1 MFFLTVGLFLTCREA
16 ECAKKEAELKRKLEQ
31 REKEYKSSVKQLQHK
46 VKLHLVQV
54 NFSCFE
60 QCEVTYHSV
69 VSVHWVYD

>member
-1 MFFLTVGLFLTCREA
+1 MTCREA

-31 REKEYKSSVKQLQHK
+31 REREYKSSVKQLQHK

-60 QCEVTYHSV
+60 QYEVTNINIILL
-69 VSVHWVYD
+69 